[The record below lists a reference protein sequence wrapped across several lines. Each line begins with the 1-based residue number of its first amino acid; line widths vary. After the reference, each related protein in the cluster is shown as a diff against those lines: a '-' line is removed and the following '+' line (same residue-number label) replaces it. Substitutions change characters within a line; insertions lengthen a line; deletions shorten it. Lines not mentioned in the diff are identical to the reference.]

1 MARIADGSEEGEHT
15 MLPSADY
22 APRDA
27 SQYVPKSGANMQSSK
42 YIVDG
47 DAVSVHTCD
56 NFRTLSPFLTAE
68 SKNRSGKGSTSS
80 GIEGLWQRGEGE
92 GSLDSSSVG
101 HL

>member
-1 MARIADGSEEGEHT
+1 MARITDGSEEEEHT
-15 MLPSADY
+15 MLLSADY

-27 SQYVPKSGANMQSSK
+27 SQYSPRSGASMQSSQ

-47 DAVSVHTCD
+47 DAISVDTCD
-56 NFRTLSPFLTAE
+56 NFRTLPPFLTAE
-68 SKNRSGKGSTSS
+68 SKHRGGEGSTSC
-80 GIEGLWQRGEGE
+80 GVEGLWQRGEGE